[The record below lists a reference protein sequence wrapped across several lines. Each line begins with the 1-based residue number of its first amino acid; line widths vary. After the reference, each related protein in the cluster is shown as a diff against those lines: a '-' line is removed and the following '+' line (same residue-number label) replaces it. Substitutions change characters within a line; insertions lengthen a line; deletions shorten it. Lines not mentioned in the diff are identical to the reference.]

1 MSEPESDPL
10 PSARVYRMF
19 EGFLLSAVKGE
30 TGSVFS
36 RIGFELPKVTA
47 VATPSAREAR
57 GASGAPGT
65 EVARGGDLP
74 VVRIAVADNVPFPA
88 FDEVVASSVV
98 DDAASGCQR
107 VWFVRHAAGE
117 VFLDRVSLRASA
129 GAQAG
134 EAAPVLERATY
145 PLAQKW
151 VRSVAGENPKTRM
164 LLVTGTSADG
174 VVVGTFDASSGK
186 ITQTWT
192 LPGTRPGV
200 LVGSWLVAQ
209 DFTTW
214 LFVTVRVGAA
224 LSTVAVD
231 VPSLAG
237 EKIPL
242 AAVRL
247 LPDVPVAAASGAA
260 GTLGRMLPAS
270 AAQQLIL
277 VATDPSGEVFVV
289 MQGFDA
295 GKPAQLH
302 RAVVDTKFAKPR
314 SAQQYRLTCADL
326 DNNGQEELVVGYAAD
341 YGGAQGAGAF
351 VLLRFD
357 PEKKKLEA
365 TSNYVADGPGTA
377 ALASMDLR
385 LGSGIL
391 GDAITSGVFV
401 LGAGGDM
408 SHNLK
413 GQAQIFAGI
422 VPVNP
427 VTLRFPPYT
436 EVPAT
441 LPAVTQVAITALK
454 APGILGSL
462 ADMFGL
468 SVTLGQPRFIQRP
481 SRGQLL
487 AILQAPPF
495 DLDHYRE
502 KPSLNFSQSESRVK
516 GLSVSSSKD
525 WSMSKD
531 AGLSI
536 GIDSSALNFHTGT
549 SYGRGFSKTE
559 DSSTTTGVQISRTPT
574 QLDRLVTIAISYS
587 VWEYPITRSSRG
599 GASGGTMLV
608 IFPASAI
615 PVQETPIAYDA
626 LFGYR
631 APYEPGSLLTY
642 MNADLDGWDE
652 TKQGKLLLFTPLVSL
667 EVTNDLPDTNT
678 YDWSDANQNT
688 IGENYYVS
696 TTTSTSANLLKQ
708 TSLFSYLPLSFGLQL
723 SSSETYSDA
732 AMQMTSLSR
741 TEALTIS
748 VSGGTVKDAS
758 LRYTVTP
765 YIYQHA
771 GLGATVVAFKVS
783 NLGPGWRSRYSSPWP
798 MLMLPFRT
806 LSKDPF
812 EALFSRS
819 IGFEDQA
826 DGSVNIVVEVFN
838 QGFTDA
844 DIVNVHAY
852 LGRPK
857 FVNGVP
863 VIPPQQDLIGTVNG
877 RVPALGRHRLRVKW
891 QPVTKPSFVT
901 AVVFGGDRYLEIAEI
916 AWNVY
921 PESAFTSL
929 DLPGVQDV

>member
-1 MSEPESDPL
+1 MSESESDPL
-10 PSARVYRMF
+10 PGARVYRMF
-19 EGFLLSAVKGE
+19 EGFLLSPVKGE
-30 TGSVFS
+30 AGSVFS

-47 VATPSAREAR
+47 VEAASVR
-57 GASGAPGT
+57 GARSAPDAAGA
-65 EVARGGDLP
+65 EVVRGGGLP
-74 VVRIAVADNVPFPA
+74 AVRIAVADSVPFPA
-88 FDEVVASSVV
+88 FDEVVGSSVV
-98 DDAASGCQR
+98 DDAVSGRQQ
-107 VWFVRHAAGE
+107 VWFVRHAAGG
-117 VFLDRVSLRASA
+117 VFLDRLSLPGTA
-129 GAQAG
+129 GSQA
-134 EAAPVLERATY
+134 LTRTTY
-145 PLAQKW
+145 PLAEKW
-151 VRSVAGENPKTRM
+151 VRSVAGEDSKTRM

-186 ITQTWT
+186 ITASWT
-192 LPGTRPGV
+192 LPGSRPGV
-200 LVGSWLVAQ
+200 LAGSWLVAR
-209 DFTTW
+209 DFATW
-214 LFVTVRVGAA
+214 LFVTVRTTGA
-224 LSTVAVD
+224 LSTFALD
-231 VPSLAG
+231 VLSLIG
-237 EKIPL
+237 ERIPP
-242 AAVRL
+242 AAVHL
-247 LPDVPVAAASGAA
+247 LPDVPVASASGVA

-277 VATDPSGEVFVV
+277 AATDPSGEVFVV

-295 GKPAQLH
+295 GKPAQLY
-302 RAVVDTKFAKPR
+302 RAVVDTKFAEPR
-314 SAQQYRLTCADL
+314 DAHYRLTCADL
-326 DNNGQEELVVGYAAD
+326 DNNGQEELVVGYPAD
-341 YGGAQGAGAF
+341 YGGMKGAGAF

-357 PEKKKLEA
+357 PDKKKLEA
-365 TSNYVADGPGTA
+365 TSNYVAEGLAGAP
-377 ALASMDLR
+377 LASMDLR

-391 GDAITSGVFV
+391 GDAVTSGVFV

-408 SHNLK
+408 PHIIK
-413 GQAQIFAGI
+413 GQVQIFAGI

-441 LPAVTQVAITALK
+441 LPAVTQVAVTGLK
-454 APGILGSL
+454 APGILGSV
-462 ADMFGL
+462 ADLFGL

-495 DLDHYRE
+495 DVDHYRE

-525 WSMSKD
+525 WSMSND

-536 GIDSSALNFHTGT
+536 GIDSSALNFHAGT

-559 DSSTTTGVQISRTPT
+559 DRSTTTGVQISRTPT
-574 QLDRLVTIAISYS
+574 QLDRLVTIAVSYS
-587 VWEYPITRSSRG
+587 MWEYPIVRRSRG
-599 GASGGTMLV
+599 QESGGTMLV

-626 LFGYR
+626 QFGYR
-631 APYEPGSLLTY
+631 ASYEPGSLLTY

-688 IGENYYVS
+688 IGENYYVA

-708 TSLFSYLPLSFGLQL
+708 TSLFSYLPVSFGLQL

-732 AMQMTSLSR
+732 GMQMTSLSR
-741 TEALTIS
+741 TDALTIS

-783 NLGPGWRSRYSSPWP
+783 NLGPGWRSRYSGPWP

-812 EALFSRS
+812 ESIFSRS
-819 IGFEDQA
+819 IGFEEQT

-844 DIVNVHAY
+844 EIVNVHAY

-857 FVNGVP
+857 FNMGVP
-863 VIPPQQDLIGTVNG
+863 VIPPKQDRIGMVNG

-891 QPVTKPSFVT
+891 TPVTKPSFVT

-929 DLPGVQDV
+929 ALPGVQDE